1 MNITDKI
8 KKVRDNG
15 GEVYIFSD
23 LHILKRD
30 KTTPRITKR
39 WRVLENA
46 QEEMSWVTE
55 NDLILFLGDLVDDT
69 IPDERAVGLIRTLFP
84 ENVEKIWVRGN
95 NDMLADNMLELEGFE
110 VCYAALAKVDDKVFV
125 FTHTCSSAFLFEG
138 ISSPRNRATSS
149 RRIS

>member
-8 KKVRDNG
+8 KKVRENN

-39 WRVLENA
+39 WRVLKNA

-55 NDLILFLGDLVDDT
+55 NDLIING
-69 IPDERAVGLIRTLFP
+69 
-84 ENVEKIWVRGN
+84 GN
-95 NDMLADNMLELEGFE
+95 EE
-110 VCYAALAKVDDKVFV
+110 
-125 FTHTCSSAFLFEG
+125 
-138 ISSPRNRATSS
+138 
-149 RRIS
+149 

>member
-8 KKVRDNG
+8 NKVRLNG

-23 LHILKRD
+23 LHILKRE

-55 NDLILFLGDLVDDT
+55 NDLIIFLGDLVDDT
-69 IPDERAVGLIRTLFP
+69 IPDPRTIGLIRTLFP
-84 ENVEKIWVRGN
+84 KNVEKIWVRGN
-95 NDMLADNMLELEGFE
+95 NDMKAIRGS
-110 VCYAALAKVDDKVFV
+110 V
-125 FTHTCSSAFLFEG
+125 
-138 ISSPRNRATSS
+138 
-149 RRIS
+149 

>member
-8 KKVRDNG
+8 KKVRLNG

-46 QEEMSWVTE
+46 QEEMSS
-55 NDLILFLGDLVDDT
+55 
-69 IPDERAVGLIRTLFP
+69 RA
-84 ENVEKIWVRGN
+84 EANQN
-95 NDMLADNMLELEGFE
+95 
-110 VCYAALAKVDDKVFV
+110 
-125 FTHTCSSAFLFEG
+125 
-138 ISSPRNRATSS
+138 
-149 RRIS
+149 